1 MDERETRDRDSRG
14 KIERLLRNVRTELDN
29 SIEPIVLPGLNAF
42 ERKLVHRHFDHNP
55 NVVTKTYRDGED
67 FELRIYPVGNL
78 RKFAQEKAEE
88 TIKTGQKVDLPP
100 MSSYERFVIHDALKD
115 MEAITANSYGED
127 DDRHVV
133 LEPKAFGRGLR
144 RIIKKIRLF

>member
-1 MDERETRDRDSRG
+1 MDTRDISDSDSRG
-14 KIERLLRNVRTELDN
+14 KIERLLRKVRTELDD
-29 SIEPIVLPGLNAF
+29 SIEPIILPGLNAF
-42 ERKLVHRHFDHNP
+42 ERKLVHRHFDHNS

-88 TIKTGQKVDLPP
+88 AFQSGQKVNLPP
-100 MSSYERFVIHDALKD
+100 MNSYERFVVHDALKD

-127 DDRHVV
+127 EDRHVV
-133 LEPKAFGRGLR
+133 LEPKAFGRGLKK
-144 RIIKKIRLF
+144 IIKKIRLF